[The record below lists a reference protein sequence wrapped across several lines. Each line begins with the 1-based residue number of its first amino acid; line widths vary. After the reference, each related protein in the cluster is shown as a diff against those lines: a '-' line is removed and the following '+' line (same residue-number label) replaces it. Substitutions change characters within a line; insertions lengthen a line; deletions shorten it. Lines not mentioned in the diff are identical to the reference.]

1 MKILEEKF
9 KVRKETISETD
20 TEMNTI
26 AIQHAMSIILQKRR
40 VENNEPVS
48 VHKNSTQ
55 NEITIQKY
63 KKIIKK

>member
-9 KVRKETISETD
+9 KVRRETISETY

-40 VENNEPVS
+40 VENNELVL
-48 VHKNSTQ
+48 VHRNSTE
-55 NEITIQKY
+55 NEITIQK
-63 KKIIKK
+63 